1 MKFKTFRTGAVAAL
15 GLAAM
20 VGAAWAQSDRQPA
33 ATLDELV
40 TRIQQDSADSNQAMQ
55 ERLADFE
62 QAAGQQQ
69 ALLGQAQSQLNAALG
84 ESAALTA
91 QAEALQAQIGELD
104 EQLRVA
110 QGEFGELFGV
120 ARQAAGEFGALVRN
134 SAVSAQY
141 PGRHRVLEQLANSTA
156 LPTRQE
162 LDALWQVVLH
172 EMIQQGNV
180 VTFERSVTNL
190 ADGQSVPV
198 TRIGAFV
205 VFADAPGGVRFLRY
219 NGEVDQLS
227 TIDRQPPG
235 RFLSAAGTVADAQ
248 PGEIVRGPLDPSLGA
263 LLQIQ
268 RDIPTFRERV
278 DAGGNIGYFTI
289 GLATIGVIFGL
300 FRLAQLSMTS
310 MAVRAQAG
318 NTARPKKGN
327 PLGRVLLVYEEHKN
341 DPIETIELKLDEQI
355 LRESARLEF
364 GLSLLKLIAAV
375 GPLLGLLGTVTGMI
389 GTFQAITLFGTGD
402 PQRMAG
408 GISEALVTTV
418 IGLCTAIPMLLIH
431 AFCASAARSSQ
442 QVLDEQAAGMVAER
456 AERTTGAA

>member
-1 MKFKTFRTGAVAAL
+1 MKFKTFRIGVVAAL
-15 GLAAM
+15 GLAALA
-20 VGAAWAQSDRQPA
+20 GAAHAQADRQPA
-33 ATLDELV
+33 ATLDELLQ
-40 TRIQQDSADSNQAMQ
+40 RIQQDSAEANQAMQ

-62 QAAGQQQ
+62 QARNQQQ
-69 ALLGQAQSQLNAALG
+69 VLLSQAQGELNALLG

-91 QAEALQAQIGELD
+91 QADAIQAQIAELD

-120 ARQAAGEFGALVRN
+120 ARQTAGEFATLVRG

-141 PGRHRVLEQLANSTA
+141 PGRHRVLEQLSESTA

-162 LDALWQVVLH
+162 LDAIWQVMLH
-172 EMIQQGNV
+172 EMIQQGRV
-180 VTFERSVTNL
+180 VTFERPVTNL
-190 ADGQSVPV
+190 AEGQALPV
-198 TRIGAFV
+198 TRIGSFV
-205 VFADAPGGVRFLRY
+205 IFAEANGAAHFLRY
-219 NGEVDQLS
+219 NGEQNLLS

-235 RFLSAAGTVADAQ
+235 RFLSAAQRVANAE
-248 PGEIVRGPLDPSLGA
+248 PGEIVRGPLDPSLGS

-278 DAGGNIGYFTI
+278 SYGGNIGYFTI
-289 GLATIGVIFGL
+289 TLASIGVIFGL
-300 FRLAQLSMTS
+300 FRLVVLTMTS
-310 MAVRAQAG
+310 MSVRAQAG

-355 LRESARLEF
+355 LRESSRLEF

-418 IGLCTAIPMLLIH
+418 IGLCTAIPLLILH

-442 QVLDEQAAGMVAER
+442 QILDEQAAGMVAER
-456 AERTTGAA
+456 AERATATA